1 MPESPAPSHPAS
13 RAAIIVAWALILVG
27 AGAWIACFALTLGI
41 FAGLEPGIAQLPAGP
56 LDIPWATAGL
66 VAFTVPVGVGTVILA
81 RHSAPN
87 QPLPRRVA
95 VGGFMVIAAII
106 GLWAAWALTA
116 DKVITLTTPQAQLD
130 CNFSL
135 LVQCGANLS
144 SWQGSVFGFPN
155 PLMGLAGWSAVLV
168 MGTAII
174 AGAPL
179 ARWLWWLFT
188 AGVTGALALVIW
200 LITQSIFTL
209 GTLCP
214 WCMVTWSVT
223 IPLFWLT
230 WTHVLR
236 GSRNGAVARAASAVH
251 GWVPLI
257 TIASYIVVAVIAQ
270 LRLDVISYL

>member
-1 MPESPAPSHPAS
+1 MPDSAAFAPPAS
-13 RAAIIVAWALILVG
+13 RAAIVTAWLLIVAG
-27 AGAWIACFALTLGI
+27 AAAWITCFALTIGI
-41 FAGLEPGIAQLPAGP
+41 FAGLEPGIPKLPSGP
-56 LDIPWATAGL
+56 IGIPWATAGL
-66 VAFTVPVGVGTVILA
+66 VAFTLPIGFGTVLLA
-81 RHSAPN
+81 GRREPN
-87 QPLPRRVA
+87 RPAPRRVA
-95 VGGFMVIAAII
+95 VGGFMIVAAII

-116 DKVITLTTPQAQLD
+116 DKVITLTSPQARLD

-155 PLMGLAGWSAVLV
+155 PLLGLAGWAAVFV
-168 MGTAII
+168 MGAAII

-179 ARWLWWLFT
+179 ARWFWWLFT

-200 LITQSIFTL
+200 LITQSIFML

-236 GSRNGAVARAASAVH
+236 GSHNATVARAASAAH

-257 TIASYIVVAVIAQ
+257 TVASYVVVAVIAQ